1 MKPTPKRIEK
11 ERLDYHD
18 MMEYLEKKYNFESR
32 YFTGIPSTM
41 TETERR
47 NTNTPYMDYWHYLCD
62 INDELRN
69 GCYINIP
76 SKVSTSDDRTP
87 QMNIEMFKKL
97 LNQYPKD
104 KEMRNNLE
112 FLIKRE
118 EEEIK
123 NPKVDKWAGWKQQI
137 TDLIFKEFGEFAK
150 DDYLTVW
157 VDW

>member
-1 MKPTPKRIEK
+1 
-11 ERLDYHD
+11 
-18 MMEYLEKKYNFESR
+18 
-32 YFTGIPSTM
+32 
-41 TETERR
+41 
-47 NTNTPYMDYWHYLCD
+47 
-62 INDELRN
+62 
-69 GCYINIP
+69 
-76 SKVSTSDDRTP
+76 
-87 QMNIEMFKKL
+87 MNIEMFKKL